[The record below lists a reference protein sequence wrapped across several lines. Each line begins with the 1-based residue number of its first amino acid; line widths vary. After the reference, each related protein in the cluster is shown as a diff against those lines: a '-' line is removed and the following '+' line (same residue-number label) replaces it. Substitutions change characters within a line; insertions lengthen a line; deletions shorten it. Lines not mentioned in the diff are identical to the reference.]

1 MAWWGWDDGAEY
13 EDDYRARVDREERE
27 VERKIDEYLL
37 ENPLAHDQKEARR
50 DATKQGVPGQE
61 LGESVRERADRI

>member
-1 MAWWGWDDGAEY
+1 MADWGWDDGTEY
-13 EDDYRARVDREERE
+13 EDSYRARVDREERE
-27 VERKIDEYLL
+27 VERQIDEYLL
-37 ENPLAHDQKEARR
+37 ENALVRDRKEARR